1 MKTIHE
7 HRGAFVPGL
16 AGGRVAGHRHV
27 QTTAKTSDNWGGKR
41 SRKNWKDNYPMH
53 KDLRSLLDDPQ
64 RDVTGFF
71 AKKEEDMDGDGLEIG

>member
-41 SRKNWKDNYPMH
+41 SRKNWGDNYPMH
-53 KDLRSLLDDPQ
+53 KDLRDLLDDPQ
-64 RDVTGFF
+64 RDVTGYF
-71 AKKEEDMDGDGLEIG
+71 AKKEEDLDDDGLVIG